1 MPKEKVQKDKQ
12 RCTKHTHK
20 HKDRVTRTTL
30 KTGSELRFF
39 GRVSSTCSTRGTRHV
54 NIVTNPVISHGWGI
68 GGEVFTTSGTYPLSL
83 VTHIFHSG
91 QPSHGCDHKTPEVM
105 TSTHPRGT
113 FASVSS
119 LLAATPYLSNPNR
132 NHKLWNIASTE
143 RYVLHMLVL
152 LKCCCI

>member
-12 RCTKHTHK
+12 RYTKHTHK
-20 HKDRVTRTTL
+20 HKDWVTRTTL
-30 KTGSELRFF
+30 KTGGKLRFS
-39 GRVSSTCSTRGTRHV
+39 GQVSSTCSTRGTHRV
-54 NIVTNPVISHGWGI
+54 NIVIDTVISHGWGI

-83 VTHIFHSG
+83 ATHIFHSV

-113 FASVSS
+113 LASVAS
-119 LLAATPYLSNPNR
+119 LLAATPYQRNPNR
-132 NHKLWNIASTE
+132 NHKLWNITSTE

-152 LKCCCI
+152 LKCCYI

>member
-105 TSTHPRGT
+105 TSTQPRGT
-113 FASVSS
+113 LASVTSF
-119 LLAATPYLSNPNR
+119 LAATPYQRNYNR
-132 NHKLWNIASTE
+132 YHKLWNIASTE

-152 LKCCCI
+152 LNCCYI